1 MDIRFDKLQSL
12 KLNNWTEETEAV
24 NVRTKQPLTRGL
36 KKSKQI
42 QKPAQ
47 SSLRAMIMGMVIVI
61 LVYLL
66 GLPLPHL
73 CKSKTGFY
81 PLFIFE

>member
-1 MDIRFDKLQSL
+1 MDIRFDKLQKL

-24 NVRTKQPLTRGL
+24 NVRAKQPLTRGS
-36 KKSKQI
+36 KKPPKN

-47 SSLRAMIMGMVIVI
+47 SSLHALIMGMALVI

-66 GLPLPHL
+66 GLP
-73 CKSKTGFY
+73 
-81 PLFIFE
+81 